1 MKIPFTKDKD
11 GYILKVL
18 VKPCSKISG
27 LDSIQE
33 DRIKVKVK
41 SQPLDGL
48 ANKELIEI
56 LSDLLNLPKSKIV
69 IIKGQTSKN
78 KIIKIKGDI
87 N

>member
-11 GYILKVL
+11 GYILKIVL
-18 VKPCSKISG
+18 KTGSKISG

-41 SQPLDGL
+41 SQPHDGL
-48 ANKELIEI
+48 ANRELIEI
-56 LSDLLNLPKSKIV
+56 LSDLLNLPKSKIE
-69 IIKGQTSKN
+69 IIKGWTSKN